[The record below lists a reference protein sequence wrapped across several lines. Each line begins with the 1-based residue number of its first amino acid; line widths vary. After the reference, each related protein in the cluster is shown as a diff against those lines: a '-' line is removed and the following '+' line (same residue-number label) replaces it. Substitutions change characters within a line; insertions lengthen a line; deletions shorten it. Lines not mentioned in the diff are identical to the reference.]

1 MIQKKTLFRAPRQE
15 PPRGMA
21 EETVLAVLLYDG
33 DGAALLSPEELAEDT
48 GKLQNAGLAVVLKC
62 LFSQGRISS

>member
-21 EETVLAVLLYDG
+21 EETVLALCQR
-33 DGAALLSPEELAEDT
+33 PT
-48 GKLQNAGLAVVLKC
+48 GP
-62 LFSQGRISS
+62 LFGR